1 MGTSDA
7 IQMRANTAVGF
18 VCLNGELPMSQRAC
32 KPGASLRLKAI
43 HLFHVG
49 ARGFVVGQHGLPLG
63 AYPSE
68 PALPHRDL
76 D

>member
-1 MGTSDA
+1 
-7 IQMRANTAVGF
+7 
-18 VCLNGELPMSQRAC
+18 MSQRAC
-32 KPGASLRLKAI
+32 FAGRDERLKAI

-49 ARGFVVGQHGLPLG
+49 ARGFVVGQRGFPLG

-76 D
+76 N